1 MLVFVDVQVVVA
13 TFVGQGGVAGRLG
26 LGLRMAGVRPSAAHS
41 GEFWAIKK
49 RLAEVVSIHC
59 LFSPFLFSKSLTT
72 LKQFKRHFKIRRTFS
87 PQLST
92 MKNKNDQTIF

>member
-49 RLAEVVSIHC
+49 RLAKVVSIRC
-59 LFSPFLFSKSLTT
+59 FFSPFLFSKSLTT
-72 LKQFKRHFKIRRTFS
+72 LKQFKRHFNQTDIFT
-87 PQLST
+87 T
-92 MKNKNDQTIF
+92 VINDEEQK